1 MYRKVCAQRKPTW
14 GRVGRNVLG
23 LGLRSTT
30 GTARALTLSKIV
42 LKSAV
47 DCTESII
54 QIPFDGPYGTK
65 SEKMACPLSALI
77 EARFTD
83 FSQEGKDYPDVSV
96 LDKKFVSRVRT
107 GNITW
112 VCTFRLNPER

>member
-1 MYRKVCAQRKPTW
+1 MAEM
-14 GRVGRNVLG
+14 GRVGVGFDYRDDP
-23 LGLRSTT
+23 STGIIT
-30 GTARALTLSKIV
+30 DSFQT
-42 LKSAV
+42 AV
-47 DCTESII
+47 DCTELTI

-96 LDKKFVSRVRT
+96 LDKKFVSQGLVGDIT
-107 GNITW
+107 G
-112 VCTFRLNPER
+112 VYSCC

>member
-1 MYRKVCAQRKPTW
+1 MKLA
-14 GRVGRNVLG
+14 
-23 LGLRSTT
+23 
-30 GTARALTLSKIV
+30 
-42 LKSAV
+42 
-47 DCTESII
+47 I

-96 LDKKFVSRVRT
+96 LDKKFVSEVKV
-107 GNITW
+107 GESW
-112 VCTFRLNPER
+112 GFCCSKG

>member
-1 MYRKVCAQRKPTW
+1 MQTVNRARKIEHGNHKHTKPEE
-14 GRVGRNVLG
+14 RN
-23 LGLRSTT
+23 
-30 GTARALTLSKIV
+30 
-42 LKSAV
+42 LKNAV
-47 DCTESII
+47 HMKLAI

-96 LDKKFVSRVRT
+96 LDKKFVSEVKV
-107 GNITW
+107 GESW
-112 VCTFRLNPER
+112 GFCCSKG